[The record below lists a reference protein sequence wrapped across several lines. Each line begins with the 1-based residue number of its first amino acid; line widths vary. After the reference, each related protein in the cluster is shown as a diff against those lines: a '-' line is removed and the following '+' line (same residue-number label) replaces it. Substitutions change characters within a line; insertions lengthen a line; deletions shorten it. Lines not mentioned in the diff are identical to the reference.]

1 MQSVGAKTL
10 LMVLKNNRESG
21 IQEME
26 FLVSLPI
33 CMHVCNMYIKDVP
46 DPDTSIRYPV
56 KFR

>member
-10 LMVLKNNRESG
+10 LMGLKNNRESG

-33 CMHVCNMYIKDVP
+33 CMHVCNIVICILGMYR
-46 DPDTSIRYPV
+46 IRIPV
-56 KFR
+56 SGIR